1 MSAMRCPVCRAAVQQ
16 GPQCRR
22 CKADLSLL
30 LAFRAG
36 LRRRAAEALLRR
48 DFVEAW
54 RTYRVL
60 STEY

>member
-1 MSAMRCPVCRAAVQQ
+1 MSAMRCPVCRAAVQS

-36 LRRRAAEALLRR
+36 LRRRAVEALLRR
-48 DFVEAW
+48 DFAEAW
-54 RTYRVL
+54 RAYRVL